1 MQTDVNT
8 FVIAAA
14 ASADNAPVWLR
25 LLPVGTFRLRD
36 GRGPF
41 TVASRAELQAVV
53 ERTKAR
59 LGDTQLMVDYDHQG
73 AYAAVPGVGGR
84 AEAAGWISQLEAR
97 DDGVWGQVEWT
108 ADASAKIAARAY
120 RYLSPLFTADKAGR
134 VGTLVNVALVNMPAL
149 DLSAIAAS
157 LTIDSLEPEK
167 VPSMDKIAKA
177 LGLAD
182 SASPEAILAAL
193 TAQQAA
199 IAAAVGLRADAAQA
213 DIVAAAAALQLGA
226 GKVAVAAGLDATAG
240 ADAVIA
246 AMAQTVPATRLQQLE
261 IELSG
266 IKAQRLEDEAKAL
279 VAAAVLDG
287 RVTPANEAWALDY
300 AKKDPAGFKTFV
312 ASSPR
317 LVAAHSQIE
326 GRQVPGVTDLPPQ
339 TVAARALAWQG
350 EQAAAGVH
358 VTISEAVTH
367 VEAEAAKGK
376 K

>member
-1 MQTDVNT
+1 MQTAVNT

-14 ASADNAPVWLR
+14 SGADNAPVWLR
-25 LLPVGTFRLRD
+25 LLPIGTFRLRD

-41 TVASRAELQAVV
+41 SAASRADLQAIV
-53 ERTKAR
+53 ERTRAR

-73 AYAAVPGVGGR
+73 AFAAIPGVGGR
-84 AEAAGWISQLEAR
+84 AEAAGWITQLEAR

-134 VGTLVNVALVNMPAL
+134 VGALVNVALVNMPAL
-149 DLSAIAAS
+149 DLSAVAAS
-157 LTIDSLEPEK
+157 LIVDTLEPEK
-167 VPSMDKIAKA
+167 VLSMDKIAKA

-193 TAQQAA
+193 TAQQSA
-199 IAAAVGLRADAAQA
+199 IAAAVGLKPDAAHA
-213 DIVAAAAALQLGA
+213 DIVAAATALQLGA

-240 ADAVIA
+240 ADAVVA

-261 IELSG
+261 TELTG
-266 IKAQRLEDEAKAL
+266 IKAQRVEDEAKAL
-279 VAAAVLDG
+279 VAAAIQDG

-300 AKKDPAGFKTFV
+300 AKKDPAGFKTFA
-312 ASSPR
+312 ASAPR
-317 LVAAHSQIE
+317 VVAAQSQIAD
-326 GRQVPGVTDLPPQ
+326 RQVPGVVDVSPQ